1 MTTNINTQIE
11 KSDIISYGEHLLG
24 VEAEVTSLLINWAIE
39 ISINKYGVELI
50 PSVENVLVCF
60 DSEDESGRFRS
71 SEMIFK
77 SVKTTFEMNF
87 HERME
92 DDFTFEIKQV
102 EIDFNE
108 NTLEIE
114 L

>member
-1 MTTNINTQIE
+1 
-11 KSDIISYGEHLLG
+11 
-24 VEAEVTSLLINWAIE
+24 
-39 ISINKYGVELI
+39 
-50 PSVENVLVCF
+50 
-60 DSEDESGRFRS
+60 
-71 SEMIFK
+71 
-77 SVKTTFEMNF
+77 MNF
-87 HERME
+87 HQRME